1 MRITRDRLMHIN
13 TYQDQTTTY
22 SHMAVPVLSPI
33 AKGETDIC
41 IEPSMA
47 NRHGLIAGST
57 GTGKTVT
64 LRVLIEQ
71 FSSMGVPVFV
81 PDIKGDLSGLCRPG
95 GGNKKIEDR
104 AALLGLSQLSYE
116 GYPVRF
122 WDLYGKEGHP
132 VRTTISEMGPLLLSR
147 ILGLNDTQAGILS
160 MLFRYADDNRLL
172 LIDIA
177 DLIAL
182 ITYALENTAE
192 IKGKYGNMTPA
203 SLGAIQRAVL
213 TLEEQGGDVFFG
225 EPSLSPDDIM
235 QVQNG
240 KGVINLLSA
249 AALMKAPKI
258 YSTFLLWLLSELYE
272 ILPEVGDLEKPK
284 FLLFFDE
291 AHLLFT
297 DTPKA
302 LKEKI
307 VQIVRLIRSKGVG
320 VYFITQNPG
329 DIPEDVLGQLGNRIQ
344 HALRATTPGEM
355 RAVKTAAKSFRQ
367 NPKIDTE
374 KAIGELGIG
383 EALVSVLDHA
393 GVPTLVDRAFIYPP
407 KSSLPPLQAAEIQA
421 EMRSSPL
428 VGKYEQI
435 INRHSAAEE
444 LQSRQKEVEEQK
456 PAPVRKMPAST
467 QKASPAP
474 ARRRAQKDVGDVVG
488 TIAVRTATNIG
499 TQIGKE
505 IVRGMLGSWLKK
517 K

>member
-1 MRITRDRLMHIN
+1 M
-13 TYQDQTTTY
+13 TTKY
-22 SHMAVPVLSPI
+22 SRMTVPISSPV
-33 AKGETDIC
+33 AKGETDIF

-64 LRVLIEQ
+64 LRVLVEQ
-71 FSSMGVPVFV
+71 FSSMGIPVLL
-81 PDIKGDLSGLCRPG
+81 PDIKGDLSGICRPG
-95 GGNKKIEDR
+95 GGNKKIEER
-104 AALLGLSQLSYE
+104 AALLGLKDFSYE

-160 MLFRYADDNRLL
+160 MLFRYADDQQLL

-177 DLIAL
+177 DLISL
-182 ITYALENTAE
+182 ITFALENTAE

-203 SLGAIQRAVL
+203 SLGAIQRAIL
-213 TLEEQGGDVFFG
+213 TLEEQGGDLFFG
-225 EPSLSPDDIM
+225 EPSLMLEDIM
-235 QVQNG
+235 EVRDG
-240 KGVINLLSA
+240 KGTINILSA

-258 YSTFLLWLLSELYE
+258 YSTFLLWLLSEIYDS
-272 ILPEVGDLEKPK
+272 LPEVGDMEKPK

-291 AHLLFT
+291 AHLLFS

-302 LKEKI
+302 LEEKI

-329 DIPEDVLGQLGNRIQ
+329 DIPEDVLGQLGNRVQ

-374 KAIGELGIG
+374 KVIGELGIG
-383 EALVSVLDHA
+383 EALISVLDRA
-393 GVPTLVDRAFIYPP
+393 GVPTPVDRAFVYPP
-407 KSSLPPLQAAEIQA
+407 HSSLSPLPVADIQA
-421 EMRSSPL
+421 EIRSSPL
-428 VGKYEQI
+428 FGKYEMM

-444 LQSRQKEVEEQK
+444 LTKRQIESEAQK
-456 PAPVRKMPAST
+456 PLPPVRT
-467 QKASPAP
+467 QAKPKTTTPSPT
-474 ARRRAQKDVGDVVG
+474 RRKNTKDVGDVVS
-488 TIAVRTATNIG
+488 TIAVRTATHIG